1 MVAGDVA
8 ELVAE
13 PCPDVLDA
21 LVPGWQDAAV
31 DEGLAD
37 LAAGLAARVGI
48 DELMGQRAVVAGQV
62 GEQSGAAAAR

>member
-13 PCPDVLDA
+13 PCLHVLDA

-37 LAAGLAARVGI
+37 LAAGLAARVGV
-48 DELMGQRAVVAGQV
+48 DELVV
-62 GEQSGAAAAR
+62 SGPS